1 MPSRTS
7 RRHLFNPNAMIM
19 IQTRIQ
25 IICIALLI
33 PLALGLAGCDKSGP
47 SSEHKAFAI
56 DQEVPRGPLTVHVR
70 VDSNSVS
77 IAQTL
82 TVELEAAIQPG
93 YTVKMP
99 SVDRLLEQFGI
110 VDRDAFGEKLDQDMR
125 TVKTVRYELEPFL
138 TGTYDIPA
146 FQFEFSD
153 VNDPNKTYTLDTEPI
168 PVEIT
173 SLLGEDRDNL
183 VISDIEDVVTLPTQI
198 KWLWIWVS
206 VACWL
211 VVVGLIVLM
220 VYLKKRHIPKIV
232 RLFKPAHEI
241 AYERLRRLVLEN
253 LIDSGQIKTF
263 YERISTILRHYIE
276 DRFHLKAPERTTE
289 EFLQELK
296 HSPVLPDSDKQDLAE
311 FLNHCDL
318 VKFAKHEPTKEQ
330 IQKTFDLVKGFIEK
344 TKSMEAQ
351 VDVTDAAQPIS
362 AGGDA

>member
-1 MPSRTS
+1 
-7 RRHLFNPNAMIM
+7 MIK
-19 IQTRIQ
+19 TRIQ
-25 IICIALLI
+25 TICIALLM
-33 PLALGLAGCDKSGP
+33 PLALGLMGCGKSNP
-47 SSEHKAFAI
+47 SSGGKTFAI
-56 DQEVPRGPLTVHVR
+56 DREFPRGPLTVHVR

-77 IAQTL
+77 IAQLL

-99 SVDRLLEQFGI
+99 PVDKLLEQFGI
-110 VDRDAFGEKLDQDMR
+110 VDRDALGEKLDKDMR

-146 FQFEFSD
+146 FEFQFSD
-153 VNDPNKTYTLDTEPI
+153 VNEPDKTYTLETEPI

-183 VISDIEDVVTLPTQI
+183 VIADIEDVVTLPTVI
-198 KWLWIWVS
+198 PWTWIWVS
-206 VACWL
+206 LGSGTLVIGGVVLWL
-211 VVVGLIVLM
+211 CLR
-220 VYLKKRHIPKIV
+220 KRRVPDIV

-241 AYERLRRLVLEN
+241 AYDRLRRLVAED
-253 LIDSGQIKTF
+253 LIESGQLKAF

-276 DRFHLKAPERTTE
+276 DRFKLRAPERTTE

-296 HSPVLPDSDKQDLAE
+296 HSPVLPESDKQDLAE

-318 VKFAKHEPTKEQ
+318 VKFAKHQPTQEQ
-330 IQKTFDLVKGFIEK
+330 IQTTFDLVKGFIEK
-344 TKSMEAQ
+344 TKSMEHQ

-362 AGGDA
+362 AGGEP

>member
-1 MPSRTS
+1 
-7 RRHLFNPNAMIM
+7 M
-19 IQTRIQ
+19 IQTRIH
-25 IICIALLI
+25 IIGITLLL
-33 PLALGLAGCDKSGP
+33 PLALGLVGCDKSGP
-47 SSEHKAFAI
+47 TSEHKTFVI
-56 DQEVPRGPLTVHVR
+56 DREFPRGPLTVHVR

-77 IAQTL
+77 IAQLL

-93 YTVKMP
+93 YSVKMP
-99 SVDRLLEQFGI
+99 AVDRLLEQFGI
-110 VDRDAFGEKLDQDMR
+110 VDRDALGERLDKDMR

-146 FQFEFSD
+146 FQFQFFD

-183 VISDIEDVVTLPTQI
+183 VISDIEDVVALPTQI

-206 VACWL
+206 LGCWS
-211 VVVGLIVLM
+211 VVIGLIVLM
-220 VYLKKRHIPKIV
+220 VYLKKKRVPAMV

-241 AYERLRRLVLEN
+241 AYDRLRRLVMEN
-253 LIDSGQIKTF
+253 LIESGQIKAF

-276 DRFHLKAPERTTE
+276 DRFHLRAPERTTE

-296 HSPVLPDSDKQDLAE
+296 HSPSLPDSDKQDLAE

-330 IQKTFDLVKGFIEK
+330 IQTTFDLVKGFIEK
-344 TKSMEAQ
+344 TKSMEHQ
-351 VDVTDAAQPIS
+351 VDITEMAQAGS
-362 AGGDA
+362 AGGSA